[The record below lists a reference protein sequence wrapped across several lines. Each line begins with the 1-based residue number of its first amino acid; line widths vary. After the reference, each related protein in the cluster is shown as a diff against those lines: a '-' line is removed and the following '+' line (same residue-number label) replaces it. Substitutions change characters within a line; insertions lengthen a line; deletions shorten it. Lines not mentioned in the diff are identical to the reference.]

1 MIFHLDVL
9 FLSFRCIPKGPEGMP
24 IHFCGNHFLFEISF
38 LIESSAPCMSMISAL
53 ISLGKNEAILKT
65 SLHFRGSLD
74 LLIRHN
80 AD

>member
-1 MIFHLDVL
+1 MHPKRSRRHADT
-9 FLSFRCIPKGPEGMP
+9 FLWQS
-24 IHFCGNHFLFEISF
+24 HFLFEISF
-38 LIESSAPCMSMISAL
+38 LIESSGPCMSMISAL

-80 AD
+80 AH